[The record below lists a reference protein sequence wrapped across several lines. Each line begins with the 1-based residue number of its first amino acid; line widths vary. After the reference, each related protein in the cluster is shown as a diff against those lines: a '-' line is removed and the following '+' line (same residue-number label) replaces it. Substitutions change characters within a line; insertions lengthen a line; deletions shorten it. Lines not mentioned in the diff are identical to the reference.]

1 MYRAVKR
8 KRVIIVFPTSRIAH
22 VEKMSG
28 IFRFLREAGNWELEM
43 KWPSVTREDLEAAD
57 GIIMTGDVSAETVA
71 AVADSSLPAA
81 FIAVQCKNRK
91 TNIALVETNG
101 YEIGARTA
109 ECLLRT
115 GRYSEFIYLHP
126 THTTFFTEQCERAF
140 RKIVEKNGFS
150 CQTFCGKIPDIQ
162 DIGRHVAVFAANDY
176 LAASV
181 LSKCRTEGLSVPND
195 IAVVGFSNDEVFCEN
210 YDPPISSVEP
220 DFEQQGYLAAKAL
233 ARMMSARKPL
243 ARIVHSVGVRHIVH
257 RASTPPPSA
266 GDALVRRAMEYIRR
280 HATEPIAVQD
290 VVRHL
295 KVSRRLAELRFKELR
310 GDTILGSIMSHRLQA
325 TKAALRTSSES
336 IASICRRCG
345 WKSENHPKKLFQRTF
360 GMSMRDW
367 RKVQQA

>member
-115 GRYSEFIYLHP
+115 GRYSDFIYLHP
-126 THTTFFTEQCERAF
+126 THVTSFTEQCECAF
-140 RKIVEKNGFS
+140 RKIVEKNGFG
-150 CQTFCGKIPDIQ
+150 CQTFCEKIPDIRN
-162 DIGRHVAVFAANDY
+162 IGRHVAVFAANDY
-176 LAASV
+176 LAAGV
-181 LSKCRTEGLSVPND
+181 LSRCRMEGLSVPGD
-195 IAVVGFSNDEVFCEN
+195 IAVIGFSNDEVFCEN
-210 YDPPISSVEP
+210 NDPPISSVEP

-233 ARMMSARKPL
+233 ALMMSARKPL
-243 ARIVHSVGVRHIVH
+243 ARIVHSVGIRHIVH
-257 RASTPPPSA
+257 RASTPSPTA

-280 HATEPIAVQD
+280 HATEPIAVKD

-295 KVSRRLAELRFKELR
+295 KVSRRLAELRFKEIR

-325 TKAALRTSSES
+325 TKKALLTSSDS
-336 IASICRRCG
+336 IAAICRLCG
-345 WKSENHPKKLFQRTF
+345 WKSENHPKKLFRRTF
-360 GMSMRDW
+360 GISMRDW
-367 RKVQQA
+367 RKEKKG